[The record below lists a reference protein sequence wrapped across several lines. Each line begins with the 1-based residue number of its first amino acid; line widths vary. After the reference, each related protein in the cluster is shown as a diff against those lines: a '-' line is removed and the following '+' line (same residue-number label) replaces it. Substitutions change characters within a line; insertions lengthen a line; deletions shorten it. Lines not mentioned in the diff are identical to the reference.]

1 MLQWE
6 QFNSIQHRAKL
17 IDNFTVFNFTNL
29 YIVITEPI
37 SIGSNYVA
45 SIMEGDVNTIFEVEL
60 SNEIDNLEDAKKEAS
75 FALFFRAKYYSQ
87 LLDAIE
93 TVLNNC

>member
-29 YIVITEPI
+29 YIVITEPLFNK
-37 SIGSNYVA
+37 SNYVA

-60 SNEIDNLEDAKKEAS
+60 SNEIDSLEDAKKEAN
-75 FALFFRAKYYSQ
+75 FALRYKIKYYSQ
-87 LLDAIE
+87 LLNAIE
-93 TVLNNC
+93 IVLNN